1 MKIKRNHWN
10 VENRRK
16 DIFSLRLNYSSRNMS
31 WQCGKFSVISIY
43 FLSFHHWFLY
53 IFRSYFVACFVV
65 VLVKSIV
72 FRRNDKMKENENEPS
87 VIVSIDEAAN
97 GDDKKGFSSEKKN
110 TKCFKCL
117 IVNIREPTSK
127 REKEPKK
134 IKSKS
139 LFTLRLCFFLG
150 RFYSLISI
158 RLNIDHKVNRFIA
171 YRRMVR

>member
-1 MKIKRNHWN
+1 
-10 VENRRK
+10 
-16 DIFSLRLNYSSRNMS
+16 MS

-97 GDDKKGFSSEKKN
+97 GDDKKGFSSEKKKHKMFQMFDSKHTRTDKQN
-110 TKCFKCL
+110 
-117 IVNIREPTSK
+117 RERAKENQIKITIYTSLM
-127 REKEPKK
+127 
-134 IKSKS
+134 
-139 LFTLRLCFFLG
+139 LFSR
-150 RFYSLISI
+150 SI
-158 RLNIDHKVNRFIA
+158 LLAHFDSIE
-171 YRRMVR
+171 YRP